1 MKNDNFYKTLRIL
14 CLILAIVC
22 MALSLIKKANAE
34 DIDQSLVERYFSDQF
49 LQANNINDVSILNSL
64 VESGFIYFIE
74 IKYNDN
80 IDIYWITK
88 GKIACPLDFNISDQV
103 IYDVSLY
110 KHFGSN
116 ETYYNAIDGRS
127 LASSVGQGNAFG
139 YYVVYDH
146 YNKMILSCSSMVYST
161 GYDGTIADYNGTGYN
176 NFVQDG
182 TVYYNATRTSNGY
195 YYVNVS
201 FANKNINSTDTKAN
215 YHNYWFKRY
224 SNSGNVLILDN
235 YFDLN
240 EYYPSTNTDGFDV
253 YKYGSENNQRLVC
266 DFTNC
271 ISISSAVGNSSTISL
286 ILNID
291 SVETTFNFDSSS
303 EYYYYGPLGNE
314 AARYSFPFSVLGI
327 TANTINARL
336 ISVNVINTTS
346 HVGGSYNKSIWWVT
360 PITLV
365 GSNYEDETASVISKD
380 TLPNYDHFDDPATQQ
395 SYKETTNRWLT
406 STYNTLPLS
415 LFNRWNFEVKY
426 KVIPVY
432 QEGLGSAALNAFLT
446 AITQTLNL
454 QFGDVVETAIE
465 LYNGHS
471 IYEIIDDILLN
482 NNYAEYYDLIAFC
495 YQDANGS
502 YPVYYIYTTDSYN
515 NHLTNSYLYDI
526 MQTIYDDGKA
536 LDSIYNYLYDRLDD
550 FEIKSLNK
558 MNEAVGLGEIENNLL
573 EKIRK
578 LLEQILAAILNLDL
592 EVPEADFTD
601 ILSKL
606 DTIIDN
612 QDSSDINDDW
622 YQNYR
627 EWLYGINE
635 NDSYLSPHE
644 YFNNIFGT
652 LKTTFDSFTNNISF
666 NAYLLKVEDFI
677 NHISGTTTDNLTIYL
692 RDGIGD
698 PGFNIN
704 NNYMYTVGGS
714 Q

>member
-1 MKNDNFYKTLRIL
+1 MKNDNFYKTLRIV

-22 MALSLIKKANAE
+22 MALSLFKKAKAE
-34 DIDQSLVERYFSDQF
+34 DFELQPFDNYFYDYIDTTYHITGSQNIFSNFTDVPTDTWQYVEVSNSADILGFIFNDKRLDVSNFSVTSNSYNTNELKYETWDGRASMCSTYDLNYNNVVCYYINYKVGGYGTRIYKINFGTKSYLNGSSNPDTKCSVTRTTLYTYNWQSFNSETVYGTF
-49 LQANNINDVSILNSL
+49 NINDTLK
-64 VESGFIYFIE
+64 F
-74 IKYNDN
+74 YNYRPTFGYCN
-80 IDIYWITK
+80 TPYGWWTAIGTGTK
-88 GKIACPLDFNISDQV
+88 GTHIELEHQP
-103 IYDVSLY
+103 
-110 KHFGSN
+110 
-116 ETYYNAIDGRS
+116 
-127 LASSVGQGNAFG
+127 
-139 YYVVYDH
+139 
-146 YNKMILSCSSMVYST
+146 
-161 GYDGTIADYNGTGYN
+161 
-176 NFVQDG
+176 
-182 TVYYNATRTSNGY
+182 
-195 YYVNVS
+195 
-201 FANKNINSTDTKAN
+201 
-215 YHNYWFKRY
+215 
-224 SNSGNVLILDN
+224 
-235 YFDLN
+235 DL
-240 EYYPSTNTDGFDV
+240 NTDGFDV
-253 YKYGSENNQRLVC
+253 YKYGSENNQKLVC
-266 DFTNC
+266 DFTEC
-271 ISISSAVGNSSTISL
+271 ISISDAVGNSSTVSL
-286 ILNID
+286 VLNID
-291 SVETTFNFDSSS
+291 SVETTLNFDSTS
-303 EYYYYGPLGNE
+303 EYYYYTGNYNN
-314 AARYSFPFSVLGI
+314 AGARYSLPFSALGI
-327 TANTINARL
+327 TPNTINANL

-346 HVGGSYNKSIWWVT
+346 SPGGSYNKSIWWVT

-365 GSNYEDETASVISKD
+365 GSSYEDETASVISKD
-380 TLPNYDHFDDPATQQ
+380 TLPDYDHFDDPATQQ

-446 AITQTLNL
+446 AITQALNL

-495 YQDANGS
+495 YQDSNGS
-502 YPVYYIYTTDSYN
+502 DPVYYIYTTDSYN

-550 FEIKSLNK
+550 FETKSLNK

-578 LLEQILAAILNLDL
+578 LLDQILAAILNLDL
-592 EVPEADFTD
+592 EVPEANYTD
-601 ILSKL
+601 IIDKL
-606 DTIIDN
+606 DTIIEN
-612 QDSSDINDDW
+612 QDTSDINDDW

-677 NHISGTTTDNLTIYL
+677 NHISGSTTDNLTIYL